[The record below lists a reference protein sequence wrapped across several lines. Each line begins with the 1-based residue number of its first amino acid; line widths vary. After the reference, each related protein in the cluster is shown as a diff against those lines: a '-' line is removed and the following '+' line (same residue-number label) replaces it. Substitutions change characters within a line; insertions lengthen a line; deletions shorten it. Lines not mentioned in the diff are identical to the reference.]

1 MRSLINLSSA
11 EIARRSN
18 EYVKTWRNSR
28 NQDEQNEKYLKLLVA
43 IRKDLKI
50 NNGDISK
57 LPEIELVNNI
67 KFIKVN
73 YMWMYNI

>member
-11 EIARRSN
+11 EIVRRLN

-73 YMWMYNI
+73 FM